1 MLYNDTILY
10 AQSNISYTGS
20 LIIRASGLSS
30 PIVLNNI
37 TILFGGQED
46 YSNYTTIAVISMDID
61 STGLISIEVVDEN
74 VEAFI
79 SAQTIALGDGEI
91 SIIS

>member
-1 MLYNDTILY
+1 MLYNDTIAY
-10 AQSNISYTGS
+10 SQSNISYTGS

-46 YSNYTTIAVISMDID
+46 YSNYATLAVMSIDINPTGDITIEVLDEQAYGLVSIESIAIIDATTIAY
-61 STGLISIEVVDEN
+61 
-74 VEAFI
+74 
-79 SAQTIALGDGEI
+79 Q
-91 SIIS
+91 